1 MNILFVGDVVG
12 QSSCRDLT
20 DALPSLKKRYE
31 VDVTIVNGENSADG
45 NGITPYSSDILLS
58 GGADVITTGNHCF
71 KRPEMSALFEESEV
85 IIRPANYGNGCPG
98 RGFCVLDFGA
108 YSLAVINLIGINYMQ
123 AVDNP
128 FSCVDKILEET
139 DTKNIIVDFHAE
151 TTSEKKAM
159 GYYLEGRV
167 SAVLGTHTHVQTA
180 DESIIGN
187 HTGYITDV
195 GMTGVAESVLGIE
208 KDVIIAR
215 LTTYYPQRHIYAKGS
230 TTLNAVLLEID
241 SKSGRCCQIKRI
253 CERLS

>member
-1 MNILFVGDVVG
+1 MG

-20 DALPSLKKRYE
+20 DSLPSLKKRYNA
-31 VDVTIVNGENSADG
+31 DVTIVNGENSADG

-58 GGADVITTGNHCF
+58 GGVDVITTGNHCF

-85 IIRPANYGNGCPG
+85 IIRPANYGADCPG
-98 RGFCVLDFGA
+98 RGFCILDFGA

-128 FSCVDKILEET
+128 FSCVDKILEDI

-180 DESIIGN
+180 AESIIGS

-208 KDVIIAR
+208 KDIIIAR

-253 CERLS
+253 YERLN